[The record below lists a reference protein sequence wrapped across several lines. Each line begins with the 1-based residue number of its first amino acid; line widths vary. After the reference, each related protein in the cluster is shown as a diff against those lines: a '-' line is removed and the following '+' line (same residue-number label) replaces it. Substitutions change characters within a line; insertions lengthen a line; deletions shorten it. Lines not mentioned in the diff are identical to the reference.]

1 MTKENKIRSS
11 STVDVAIVL
20 QVLIDLAQNISVII
34 QDLGLKLGYVSK
46 IELL

>member
-11 STVDVAIVL
+11 STVGIAIIL
-20 QVLIDLAQNISVII
+20 QVLLDLAQNISVVI